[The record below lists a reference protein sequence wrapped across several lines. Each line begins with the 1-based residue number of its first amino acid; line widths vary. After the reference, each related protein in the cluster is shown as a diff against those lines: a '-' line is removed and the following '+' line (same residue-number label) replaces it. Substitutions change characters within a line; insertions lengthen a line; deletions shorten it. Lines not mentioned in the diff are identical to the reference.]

1 MVDEH
6 TRRHADRVWAARHGV
21 ETGAA
26 LRFGSLSRR
35 LSQAGAPG
43 ALVELAARASQD
55 ETRHASRCADIL
67 RMRHAEVPPPE
78 TRLLEYAPSNLTA
91 EQRLTYEVVAQSCV
105 SETESMATLVT
116 LLDEARE
123 ETLKSVLHEL
133 ARDEVQHARIGWG
146 YLTWARERMELSFLG
161 PLLPVMASGTAGPD
175 LFRPALPGTDE
186 PTLYQAGV
194 VPHSE
199 RQRVYLETLESV
211 VIPGMNEYGVDIVPL
226 RQWMDR
232 QHAAL
237 APAIA
242 GA

>member
-6 TRRHADRVWAARHGV
+6 ARRHADRVWAARHGV

-26 LRFGSLSRR
+26 LRFGSLALR
-35 LSQAGAPG
+35 LSQAGAPE

-67 RMRHAEVPPPE
+67 RMRQAEVPLPE
-78 TRLLEYAPSNLTA
+78 TRLLEYAPATFNA

-146 YLTWARERMELSFLG
+146 YLTWARERMDLSFLA

-186 PTLYQAGV
+186 PVLYQAGV

-211 VIPGMNEYGVDIVPL
+211 VIPGMNEYGVDTGPL
-226 RQWMDR
+226 RLWMDR
-232 QHAAL
+232 QHAVL
-237 APAIA
+237 APATA
-242 GA
+242 GV

>member
-1 MVDEH
+1 M
-6 TRRHADRVWAARHGV
+6 WAARHGV

-26 LRFGSLSRR
+26 LRFGSLSAGM
-35 LSQAGAPG
+35 SQAGAPE

-67 RMRHAEVPPPE
+67 RGRQAEVPPSE
-78 TRLLEYAPSNLTA
+78 GRLLEYAPLTLTP

-116 LLDEARE
+116 LLDEARD

-133 ARDEVQHARIGWG
+133 ARDEVQHARLGWG
-146 YLTWARERMELSFLG
+146 YLTWARDRMDLAFLA

-199 RQRVYLETLESV
+199 RQRVYLETLEAV
-211 VIPGMNEYGVDIVPL
+211 VVPGMTEYGVDTAPL
-226 RQWMDR
+226 RLWMDR
-232 QHAAL
+232 QRTAL
-237 APAIA
+237 TPDAL